1 MHRSWKR
8 LGGEVV
14 LDLGIIR
21 LRRDTYEFESRPAHP
36 FHVIES
42 NPWVN
47 VVPVTDT
54 GQVVLVRQYR
64 HGIQGASLEVPG
76 GVVDAR
82 DVSPRAAAERELL
95 EETGY
100 AAGRWTS
107 LGQVTSNPAILDN
120 RTHFFLASGVRR
132 EAEPS
137 PDETEDLEV
146 ELRDPREVEAL
157 IERGEIHHSLSVCA
171 LSRYFLR
178 ALRAARRRGSQA

>member
-1 MHRSWKR
+1 MHHPWKR

-21 LRRDTYEFESRPAHP
+21 LRRDTYEFGSRPAHP

-47 VVPVTDT
+47 VVPVTDE

-76 GVVDAR
+76 GVLDAR
-82 DVSPRAAAERELL
+82 DASPRAAAERELL

-100 AAGRWTS
+100 VADRWTS

-120 RTHFFLASGVRR
+120 RTHFFLASDVRR
-132 EAEPS
+132 VAEPS
-137 PDETEDLEV
+137 PDEMEDLEV
-146 ELRDPREVEAL
+146 ELRDSREVEAL

-171 LSRYFLR
+171 LSLYFL
-178 ALRAARRRGSQA
+178 ARRRGSQA